1 MKKKQIADYLFELGM
16 LKKIYHNGPQAAGV
30 KSPDTVAE
38 HVYRASIIGFILGEM
53 EGVSGEKVATTVLF
67 HDNPES
73 RIGDHNKIAQRY
85 VEREKSEKRV
95 LEEQSSFL
103 PDFIAKKIT
112 AYWNAQQEKTST
124 VGKLAY
130 EADLI
135 ETALQAKEY
144 LDLGY
149 PTKGWIRNVKK
160 KVRSKSGKQL
170 LKDMETKH
178 FTDWWQGLKMV

>member
-1 MKKKQIADYLFELGM
+1 MKNIHLTDYFFELGM

-30 KSPDTVAE
+30 KTPDTVAE
-38 HVYRASIIGFILGEM
+38 HVYRASVIGFVLGEM

-85 VEREKSEKRV
+85 INREESEKKV
-95 LEEQSSFL
+95 LHEQMNFL
-103 PDFIAKKIT
+103 PDAIAQKIT
-112 AYWNAQQEKTST
+112 AYWNAQQEKTTT

-149 PTKGWIRNVKK
+149 PTEGWIRNVKE

-170 LKDMETKH
+170 LEAMDKKH